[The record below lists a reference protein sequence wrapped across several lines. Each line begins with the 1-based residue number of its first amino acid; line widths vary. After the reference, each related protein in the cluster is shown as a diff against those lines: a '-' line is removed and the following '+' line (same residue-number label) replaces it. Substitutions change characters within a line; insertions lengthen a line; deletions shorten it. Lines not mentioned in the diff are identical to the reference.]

1 MGRHQKVIVSMA
13 SAVLVVVACLSV
25 GIGSA
30 RAQSCSGGEV
40 SDVLG
45 WQSYVTNILTMLARE
60 TPTKALGSTYTTTYA
75 GRIKGDA
82 FCPSSDGGQA
92 CIDCMNRL
100 QIKLQAACP
109 NSASGNADDGSTSSC
124 TMSFYKI

>member
-1 MGRHQKVIVSMA
+1 MGRHQKVIMSMA

-30 RAQSCSGGEV
+30 RAQSCCGGEV

-45 WQSYVTNILTMLARE
+45 WQNYVTNILTMLARE
-60 TPTKALGSTYTTTYA
+60 TPTQAPGSTYTTTYA

-82 FCPSSDGGQA
+82 LCPSSYGGQA
-92 CIDCMNRL
+92 CIDCMKRL

-109 NSASGNADDGSTSSC
+109 NSASGDADEGSTSSC
-124 TMSFYKI
+124 TMSFVKL